1 MAHGGMEVFFFGEAS
16 LIISRFDYNPL
27 LAGGHSVDGAAGEKT
42 WK

>member
-1 MAHGGMEVFFFGEAS
+1 MEEWKSFFFGEAS